1 MTMATRSRS
10 SGNERELRARE
21 RPVPAVSCVAAGL
34 GRSGGG
40 RPRGQRSSEL
50 LGAMT
55 GSRGRRRGGMA
66 ASPRPDPAAATIPTS
81 VGPALVAVVGGR
93 ARRQVGTEAG
103 GWSSF
108 FVISSFSGF
117 SVLRVDHI
125 STTQAKIRFSRA
137 GAPPTCKNSDF
148 RRSFSV

>member
-1 MTMATRSRS
+1 MTMATRSGS

-21 RPVPAVSCVAAGL
+21 RPVPAVSCVAARV

-40 RPRGQRSSEL
+40 QPRGQQSSEL
-50 LGAMT
+50 LGATT
-55 GSRGRRRGGMA
+55 GSRGRRRGGTA
-66 ASPRPDPAAATIPTS
+66 ASPRQDPAAATIPTPA
-81 VGPALVAVVGGR
+81 GPALVAGR

-117 SVLRVDHI
+117 LVLRVDHI

-137 GAPPTCKNSDF
+137 GAPPTYKNSDF